1 VTNPAPPAFLVSCQ
15 PRVAALLERVL
26 PPVDLP
32 PANVHRA
39 MRHTVLA
46 PSKRVRAALA
56 LASAEV
62 CGREARGEALAVA
75 VELVHA
81 ASLILDDLPSMDN
94 APMRRGRAA
103 CHVEFGEATALLAAF
118 DLLARAFGIVAREYE
133 APVAAKLV
141 SLLSEAVGSDGLV
154 GGQADDL
161 RGGGEAFTFER
172 LERIHRLKTGVLFSA
187 AAAGGGLAAG
197 GTPPQLAALGTYAK
211 NLGLAFQI
219 VDDLLD
225 VEGDPAETGK
235 LTRSDVKKTTFLSF
249 SGVAGAHQLAHELCE
264 VAASALAPL
273 GTRAARL
280 RELAS
285 YVAARVS

>member
-1 VTNPAPPAFLVSCQ
+1 VTPAPPAFLVACQ
-15 PRVAALLERVL
+15 PRVAALLERI
-26 PPVDLP
+26 LP
-32 PANVHRA
+32 PADAPPAAVHQA

-62 CGREARGEALAVA
+62 CGREARGEPLAVA

-81 ASLILDDLPSMDN
+81 ASLVLDDLPSMDD
-94 APMRRGRAA
+94 APMRRGRPA
-103 CHVEFGEATALLAAF
+103 CHVAFGEATALLAAF
-118 DLLARAFGIVAREYE
+118 DLLARAFGTLTREYDP
-133 APVAAKLV
+133 PVATRLV
-141 SLLSEAVGSDGLV
+141 SLLSDAVGSSGLV

-161 RGGGEAFTFER
+161 LGGGGAFTFER

-187 AAAGGGLAAG
+187 AATGGGIAAG
-197 GTPPQLAALGTYAK
+197 GTPAQLAALGTYAK

-235 LTRSDVKKTTFLSF
+235 LTRADVKKTTFLSF
-249 SGVAGAHQLAHELCE
+249 SGVEGAHELAHELCA

-273 GTRAARL
+273 GARAERL
-280 RELAS
+280 RELAR
-285 YVAARVS
+285 YVASRVT

>member
-1 VTNPAPPAFLVSCQ
+1 MTPAPPAFLVACQ

-26 PPVDLP
+26 PPADAP
-32 PANVHRA
+32 PAAVHQA

-62 CGREARGEALAVA
+62 CGREARGEPLAVA

-81 ASLILDDLPSMDN
+81 ASLVLDDLPSMDD
-94 APMRRGRAA
+94 APLRRGRPA
-103 CHVEFGEATALLAAF
+103 CHVAFGEATALLAAF
-118 DLLARAFGIVAREYE
+118 DLLARAFGTLTREYDP
-133 APVAAKLV
+133 PVATRLV
-141 SLLSEAVGSDGLV
+141 SLLSEAVGSSGLV

-161 RGGGEAFTFER
+161 LGGSGSFTFER

-187 AAAGGGLAAG
+187 AATGGGMAAG
-197 GTPPQLAALGTYAK
+197 GTPTQLAALGTYAK

-235 LTRSDVKKTTFLSF
+235 LTRADVKKTTFLSF
-249 SGVAGAHQLAHELCE
+249 SGVEGAHQLAHELCA

-273 GTRAARL
+273 GARAERL
-280 RELAS
+280 RELAR
-285 YVAARVS
+285 YVASRVT